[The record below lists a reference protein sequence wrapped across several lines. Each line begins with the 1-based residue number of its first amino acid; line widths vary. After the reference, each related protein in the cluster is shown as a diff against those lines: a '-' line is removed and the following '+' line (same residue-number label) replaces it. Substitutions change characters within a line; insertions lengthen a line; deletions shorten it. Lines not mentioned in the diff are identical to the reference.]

1 MSFYGLSFSFD
12 GISCEEYG
20 LMLYDFNSTTQGDSK
35 YASLDIDEDRVA
47 GRHRSLF
54 YNTYYKKPLE
64 FKIIFGADEY
74 AAEQRE
80 QIDRY
85 EMQLIGAWLT
95 DRKEYCDLVIDQ
107 PDMERIR
114 YHCIITDLQT
124 LEHSGN
130 KWAFEATVHCD
141 SPYGYLAP
149 QTFTYELTGK
159 TTVLL
164 PSRSSINRP
173 FFPKMTIEMGNS
185 KTLSIVN
192 ANDGGREFKLTN
204 LPQANEVIALNGET
218 GVMAGSSGLNLYPY
232 CNFKFPRLVRGD
244 NYLTIEG
251 ASKVTVECEFPVMVG
266 G

>member
-20 LMLYDFNSTTQGDSK
+20 LMLYDFNNTSQGDSK
-35 YASLDIDEDRVA
+35 FASLEIEEDRVA

-64 FKIIFGADEY
+64 FKLIFGANED
-74 AAEQRE
+74 AADARE
-80 QIDRY
+80 PIDRY

-107 PDMERIR
+107 PDMERVR
-114 YHCIITDLQT
+114 YRCIITDLEV

-130 KWAFEATVHCD
+130 KWAMQATVHCD
-141 SPYGYLAP
+141 SPYGYLLP
-149 QTFTYELTGK
+149 QTFEYVLDGETDI
-159 TTVLL
+159 LL

-173 FFPKMTIEMGNS
+173 FYPVMQIEMGES

-192 ANDGGREFKLTN
+192 HSDNDREFTLTD
-204 LPQANEVIALNGET
+204 LPHANEIITLNGET
-218 GVMAGSSGLNLYPY
+218 GILTGDSGLNLYPY
-232 CNFKFPRLVRGD
+232 CNFKFPRLSRGD
-244 NYLTIEG
+244 NILTIKG
-251 ASKVTVECEFPVMVG
+251 AAKVTFTCEFPVMVG